1 MIEVLDAG
9 PLLTVQDSGRPG
21 QAHLGVPP
29 SGAADARAAAAA
41 NAAVGNA
48 PGSAVLEATL
58 AGPRLRF
65 REPAVVAVAGA
76 VVRGAASLGSGEELD
91 LGRYERGARAYIA
104 VRGGIDVE
112 PVLGS
117 RSTDLF
123 SGLGP
128 PPVRSGDL
136 LRVGGASGAA
146 EPLPLAYELPNELV
160 LRLLPGPRT
169 DWVDASALGTASW
182 RVSSASN
189 RVGIRLEGPAL
200 PWLRDDELESEGLV
214 TGAIQVPRG
223 GPILLGPDH
232 PTTGGYP
239 VAAVVHSADL
249 WLTGQL
255 RPGDT
260 VRFRLTPEPGSNQV
274 RTRFEPGS

>member
-1 MIEVLDAG
+1 MIEVLDSG
-9 PLLTVQDSGRPG
+9 PLLTVQDNGRPG
-21 QAHLGVPP
+21 YAHLGVPP

-48 PGSAVLEATL
+48 AGAAVLEATL

-65 REPAVVAVAGA
+65 LEPAVVAVAGA
-76 VVRGAASLGSGEELD
+76 VVRGPSSLGAGEELD
-91 LGRYERGARAYIA
+91 LGRYERGARAYVA
-104 VRGGIDVE
+104 VRGGIDVD

-117 RSTDLF
+117 RSTDLM

-128 PPVRSGDL
+128 PAVRSGDIL
-136 LRVGGASGAA
+136 PVGSGTALETAS
-146 EPLPLAYELPNELV
+146 LAYDLPNEPV
-160 LRLLPGPRT
+160 LRLLPGPRA

-182 RVSSASN
+182 RVSPASN
-189 RVGIRLEGPAL
+189 RVGIRLEGPTL
-200 PWLRDDELESEGLV
+200 PFLRDDELESEGVV

-223 GPILLGPDH
+223 GQPILLGPDH

-239 VAAVVHSADL
+239 VAAVVHSEDF

-260 VRFRLTPEPGSNQV
+260 VGFRLTPEPGSNLV